1 MHHFHPKGRI
11 GPVKIYNIGP
21 HMAERLKLDK
31 MVTFRRQKWRNNF
44 TSWVWSWMFSGKTDV
59 KKRILRTS
67 FAKLTYNPLHL
78 RPPYA
83 KLFNSSEASF

>member
-1 MHHFHPKGRI
+1 
-11 GPVKIYNIGP
+11 
-21 HMAERLKLDK
+21 
-31 MVTFRRQKWRNNF
+31 
-44 TSWVWSWMFSGKTDV
+44 MFSGKTDV